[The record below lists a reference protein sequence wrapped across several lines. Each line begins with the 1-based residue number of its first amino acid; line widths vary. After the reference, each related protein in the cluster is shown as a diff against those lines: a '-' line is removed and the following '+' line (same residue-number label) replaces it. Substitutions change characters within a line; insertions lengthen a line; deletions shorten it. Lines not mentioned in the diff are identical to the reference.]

1 MARLVDRPETH
12 DKAASPAVTPRQLDG
27 QVPKPIEQPAPRAV
41 EPQPAQ
47 AKRLKVIKFSHVSKR
62 FTLHHER
69 ARSFQEM
76 VVNLFGLRNP
86 SRRGV
91 AMPRPASEEFW
102 ALRDVNFS
110 VYAGEAVG
118 IIGENGSGKSTTL
131 KLMSKIL
138 EPTSGSVSVRGKVS
152 ALLELGTG
160 FHPDLTGQ
168 ENIFLNGSLLG
179 IPRKEMARRYE
190 AIVEFAELQEFIDTP
205 IKHYS
210 SGMVMRLGFAVAI
223 NVDPD
228 ILLTDEVLAVGDEAF
243 QRKCLDY
250 IAELRRRGVTIIF
263 VSHALDAV
271 RSLCSRA
278 IWLDHGHVVADGPS
292 GEVVDRYLMYEN
304 ERHAQRLRGAQ
315 SGTTDPANA
324 VALPT
329 PIQPP
334 GDDDD
339 GEIGAD
345 GEPEAE
351 PNEVSGPL
359 QPGTRWTKGDVTI
372 TNVSFI
378 DSTGDETTLARTG
391 QPFTIRLH
399 YEARQRLERPVFGLA
414 LFTENGT
421 HLNGPNT
428 RFAGLEIPAIEGTG
442 YVDYKIEELP
452 LLAGRYDVT
461 VAVTGPDMADI
472 YDHQHRA
479 YSFVVQPTPGL
490 AERWGVVNVP
500 ATWSFHPEKESKRKT

>member
-1 MARLVDRPETH
+1 
-12 DKAASPAVTPRQLDG
+12 
-27 QVPKPIEQPAPRAV
+27 
-41 EPQPAQ
+41 
-47 AKRLKVIKFSHVSKR
+47 LKVIKFSHVFKR

-69 ARSFQEM
+69 PRSFQEA

-86 SRRGV
+86 SRRGI
-91 AMPRPASEEFW
+91 AMPRPATEEFW

-110 VYAGEAVG
+110 IYAGEAVG

-131 KLMSKIL
+131 KLMSRIL

-168 ENIFLNGSLLG
+168 ENIYLNGSLLG
-179 IPRKEMARRYE
+179 ISRKEMARRYD

-243 QRKCLDY
+243 QRKCLEH

-292 GEVVDRYLMYEN
+292 GDVVDRYLRYEN
-304 ERHAQRLRGAQ
+304 ERHSQRLRGATPGGPGTVARPEPLAQ
-315 SGTTDPANA
+315 SSDDEDEASVVGTQREQTATPAEL
-324 VALPT
+324 V
-329 PIQPP
+329 
-334 GDDDD
+334 
-339 GEIGAD
+339 
-345 GEPEAE
+345 
-351 PNEVSGPL
+351 
-359 QPGTRWTKGDVTI
+359 PGTRWTSGDVTI
-372 TNVSFI
+372 TQVQFL
-378 DSTGDETTLARTG
+378 DGQGQETTIAQTG
-391 QPFTIRLH
+391 QPFTVRLH
-399 YEARQRLERPVFGLA
+399 YDAQVRLERPVFGLA

-428 RFAGLEIPAIEGTG
+428 RFGGLEILSIEGTG
-442 YVDYKIEELP
+442 RVDYVIEELP
-452 LLAGRYDVT
+452 LLAGRYEVS
-461 VAVTGPDMADI
+461 VAVTGPEMADI

-490 AERWGVVNVP
+490 SERWGLLYIP
-500 ATWSFHPEKESKRKT
+500 AHWTFHQEERET